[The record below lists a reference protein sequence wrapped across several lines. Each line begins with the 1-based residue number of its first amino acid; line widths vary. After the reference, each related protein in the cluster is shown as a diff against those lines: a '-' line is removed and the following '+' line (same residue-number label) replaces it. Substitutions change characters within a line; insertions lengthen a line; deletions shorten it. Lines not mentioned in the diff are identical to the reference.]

1 LKKKLQV
8 KNETLNNHNLKF
20 SNLEK
25 KQANLI
31 DELKV
36 QQRYRESEASEL
48 KIINQELL
56 TRNDYLERAMSF
68 KDDEFVKNI
77 NKIELAVKKIDN
89 VDVFNSEKKLEI
101 QLNLNTV
108 SKSITTLNE
117 DCAKI
122 NEIVNKKYK

>member
-1 LKKKLQV
+1 MKKKLQV